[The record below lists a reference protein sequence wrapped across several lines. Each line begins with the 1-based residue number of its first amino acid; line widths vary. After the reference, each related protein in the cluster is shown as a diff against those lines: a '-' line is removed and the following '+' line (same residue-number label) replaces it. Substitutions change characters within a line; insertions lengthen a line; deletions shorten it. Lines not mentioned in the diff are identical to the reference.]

1 MKARADLKGGY
12 RGLKPSMDTPPP
24 FVFRRKNEKEW
35 GSKKKKKRKEMSLL
49 FICWLIHYL

>member
-12 RGLKPSMDTPPP
+12 RELKPSMDTPPP
-24 FVFRRKNEKEW
+24 FVFGRKNEKEW
-35 GSKKKKKRKEMSLL
+35 GSKKKRKEMSLL